1 MKSSQVMI
9 VLLVA
14 AVAGLMVV
22 THLDAQAKNPVSG
35 ESIAVCNVVEV
46 LNNCQKAKDLTADLN
61 KERGRIE
68 AEVKTRTEAIDAM
81 GKELKLLE
89 VGSAQYEQRL
99 SESQRQ
105 AINRDAW
112 LKYEQSKMVR
122 MHQKFT
128 REMYTDVQNAVKEVA
143 KSRGCKIV
151 LYQQRGSLR
160 AQSTADM
167 RMEISQRKV
176 IYSDDSVDITS
187 SVLLRMN
194 AAYRNKP

>member
-1 MKSSQVMI
+1 MKSSQVML

-22 THLDAQAKNPVSG
+22 THLDAQANKPVGG

-68 AEVKTRTEAIDAM
+68 AEVKTRTAAIEAM
-81 GKELKLLE
+81 TKELRLLE

-99 SESQRQ
+99 AESQRQ

-112 LKYEQSKMVR
+112 LKFEQSKAMR

-128 REMYTDVQNAVKEVA
+128 REMYTEVQKAVKEVA
-143 KSRGCKIV
+143 KSRGFKVV

-160 AQSTADM
+160 AQSTNDM
-167 RMEISQRKV
+167 RMEIAQRKV
-176 IYSDDSVDITS
+176 IYSDDSIDITA
-187 SVLLRMN
+187 SVLSRMN